1 MLQVS
6 FSDRALFCPRSFAYA
21 ITSIANLLPPLR
33 FYMAGSFSFFSSLF
47 KHHVLKETS
56 LTAMSTVGFLITA
69 INPIPFLGTIFISF
83 IVLVKFCDYLIIYL
97 LDH

>member
-1 MLQVS
+1 
-6 FSDRALFCPRSFAYA
+6 
-21 ITSIANLLPPLR
+21 
-33 FYMAGSFSFFSSLF
+33 MAGSFSFFSSLF

-56 LTAMSTVGFLITA
+56 LTAMSTVGLLITA
-69 INPIPFLGTIFISF
+69 ITPIPFLGTIFISF